1 MAKYFAPLLQKGSGL
16 FGQQPP
22 EKAKQHSG
30 IIVNMTA
37 RVGSIGD
44 NGTNSKHN
52 KGCAVIDFFFL
63 YIYSFNSVN

>member
-1 MAKYFAPLLQKGSGL
+1 MAKYFAPLLQKGTGA

-22 EKAKQHSG
+22 EKEKQHSG

-44 NGTNSKHN
+44 NGLYAKQ
-52 KGCAVIDFFFL
+52 FFFIRFRGVFHL
-63 YIYSFNSVN
+63 RR